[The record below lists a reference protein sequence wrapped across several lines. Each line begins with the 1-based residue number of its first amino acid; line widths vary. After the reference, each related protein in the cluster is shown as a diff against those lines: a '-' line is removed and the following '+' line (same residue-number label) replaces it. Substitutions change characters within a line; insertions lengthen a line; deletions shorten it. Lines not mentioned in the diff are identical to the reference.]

1 MEGLALFVLTAV
13 GERDFKSPGQ
23 ESRLTQAHLQRI
35 VIVDRFLKDAFI
47 RKEGHLCAVLFRGTA
62 PLHAQRIHGFSLFIA
77 LFVDFSV
84 FKDLDLQPLGEG
96 VYDRRAHAMQ
106 AAGNLI
112 SAAAE
117 FSSCVQDGEY
127 DFDCREARLFLD
139 IDRYA
144 ASVILYGDGVVFIDL
159 NLYLIAKAG
168 QRLVHRIVYDLV
180 YKMMEAP
187 HGRTADIHSGSF
199 SDRL

>member
-1 MEGLALFVLTAV
+1 ME
-13 GERDFKSPGQ
+13 
-23 ESRLTQAHLQRI
+23 
-35 VIVDRFLKDAFI
+35 
-47 RKEGHLCAVLFRGTA
+47 
-62 PLHAQRIHGFSLFIA
+62 
-77 LFVDFSV
+77 
-84 FKDLDLQPLGEG
+84 
-96 VYDRRAHAMQ
+96 

-117 FSSCVQDGEY
+117 FSSCVQDSKY
-127 DFDCREARLFLD
+127 DFDSREARLFLN

-144 ASVILYGDGVVFIDL
+144 AAVIYYGNGIIFIYL

-187 HGRTADIHSGSF
+187 YRRTADIHSGSF